1 MVIVFEGTQQA
12 YYMDGYLKKNLD
24 TAKEVVKKDWDMVF
38 LVDGFEGCGKSV
50 LAQQVAKFCDPT
62 FCIDRITFTPK
73 QFKEAVLAAKP
84 YQAVIFDE
92 AYGALNA
99 KTAMQ
104 WINRSIVKML
114 TEIRQKNLFIIIVL
128 PTFFDLVK
136 YIAIWR
142 SRALLHVY
150 SGDDFERGFFC
161 FYNIDRK
168 KSLYVN
174 GKKFYNYSNPK
185 PNFYGRFTDG
195 YVVDTAEYKHK
206 KLISTTTE
214 EDEYGRK
221 LRKALAELR
230 SNIAAKLHLSRF
242 GLTQEEIGEILG
254 VSRMTIHRYL
264 KNQEIED
271 VLEEEAEI
279 S

>member
-1 MVIVFEGTQQA
+1 MVKVFEGTKHE
-12 YYMDGYLKKNLD
+12 YYIDGFLKQNLD
-24 TAKEVVKKDWDMVF
+24 VAKKVIKSDWDMVF
-38 LVDGFEGCGKSV
+38 LIDGYEGCGKSV
-50 LAQQVAKFCDPT
+50 LAQQVGFYCDPT
-62 FCIDRITFTPK
+62 LNINQITFTPK
-73 QFKEAVLAAKP
+73 QFKDAILSAKR
-84 YQAVIFDE
+84 YQCIIFDE

-136 YIAIWR
+136 YVAIWR

-150 SGDDFERGFFC
+150 SGDDFERGFFA

-174 GKKFYNYSNPK
+174 GKKFYNYNNPK

-195 YVVDTAEYKHK
+195 YMVDKEEYKQK

-230 SNIAAKLHLSRF
+230 SDIAAKLHLSKY
-242 GLTQEEIGEILG
+242 GLTQGEIGELMG

-264 KNQEIED
+264 QKSNIDDVMEED
-271 VLEEEAEI
+271 AEI

>member
-1 MVIVFEGTQQA
+1 MVKVFEGTEQE
-12 YYMDGYLKKNLD
+12 YYMDGYLKENLD
-24 TAKEVVKKDWDMVF
+24 TAKKVIKQDWDMVF

-50 LAQQVAKFCDPT
+50 LAQQVAKYCDNSID
-62 FCIDRITFTPK
+62 IDRITFTPK
-73 QFKEAVLAAKP
+73 QFKDAVLDAKA

-104 WINRSIVKML
+104 WVNRSIVKMM
-114 TEIRQKNLFIIIVL
+114 TEIRQKNLFIVIVL

-142 SRALLHVY
+142 SRALIHVY

-174 GKKFYNYSNPK
+174 GKKFYNYNNPK
-185 PNFYGRFTDG
+185 PNFFGRFTDG
-195 YVVDTAEYKHK
+195 YTIDINEYKKK
-206 KLISTTTE
+206 KLISTTKE
-214 EDEYGRK
+214 EDEYERK
-221 LRKALAELR
+221 LRKAVSELR
-230 SNIAAKLHLSRF
+230 SNIAAKIHLDKF
-242 GLTQEEIGEILG
+242 GLTQTEIGELLG

-264 KNQEIED
+264 QKEEIDDVIEED
-271 VLEEEAEI
+271 
-279 S
+279 SGFS